1 MVGGKRSKRH
11 RKVLTDFAVI
21 ERHHYLQTS
30 QNRSLI
36 VAFADSLET
45 FMLRTCKWDSLD
57 QGSAS
62 SATGCP

>member
-21 ERHHYLQTS
+21 ERPHYLQTS
-30 QNRSLI
+30 QNYSLI
-36 VAFADSLET
+36 VFADSLET
-45 FMLRTCKWDSLD
+45 FMLGTCKWDSLD